1 MKKGS
6 GLPPPL
12 DFQLWMQWTRRSAVG
27 GRPPAKRRRLSL
39 RPLTD
44 AFAVVYVAMHL
55 PSKACNPAVELA
67 VRPLKA
73 GVAAGPGDPVHL
85 RRLLQGVSAV
95 RLVIR
100 GKDRGVQGED
110 LGPVGGLEQLDGG
123 EVAVRDPGPVEDEV
137 GIRRVLE

>member
-6 GLPPPL
+6 GLPTPL

-27 GRPPAKRRRLSL
+27 GRPPATRRRLSL

-44 AFAVVYVAMHL
+44 VFAVVYVAMTW
-55 PSKACNPAVELA
+55 PSKACNLAVELA

-85 RRLLQGVSAV
+85 LRLLQGVSAV
-95 RLVIR
+95 RLVF
-100 GKDRGVQGED
+100 GEKDRGLQGED
-110 LGPVGGLEQLDGG
+110 LGPVGGLEQLDGCD
-123 EVAVRDPGPVEDEV
+123 VAV
-137 GIRRVLE
+137 